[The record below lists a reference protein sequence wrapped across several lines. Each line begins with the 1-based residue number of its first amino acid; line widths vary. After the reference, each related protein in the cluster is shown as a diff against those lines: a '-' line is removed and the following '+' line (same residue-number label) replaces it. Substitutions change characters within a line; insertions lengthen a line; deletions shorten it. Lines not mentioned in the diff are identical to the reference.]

1 MIFTEE
7 DLLPYVLQK
16 YKNQNGKVKRF
27 FNYFSLFKFF

>member
-16 YKNQNGKVKRF
+16 YKNQNGKVKHF
-27 FNYFSLFKFF
+27 FNYFSLFKNF